1 MKSGILY
8 IALDTVGRHVLL
20 NTSDVI
26 SPVRYN
32 PAITD
37 SEKKETTS
45 KVVNKYGVI
54 APCSCIPDKTYA

>member
-32 PAITD
+32 PEITD
-37 SEKKETTS
+37 SEK
-45 KVVNKYGVI
+45 VNNE
-54 APCSCIPDKTYA
+54 